1 LISFYLSLEILTEL
15 TNASSQV
22 VGDGM
27 DPRITP
33 VSAIMT
39 PNPMVTRDT
48 TSATEALQ
56 TMVTRGFRH
65 LVSFSLP
72 IA

>member
-1 LISFYLSLEILTEL
+1 MCT
-15 TNASSQV
+15 QV

-27 DPRITP
+27 DPRVTP

-65 LVSFSLP
+65 LVRAVPKRSLWDTNH
-72 IA
+72 

>member
-1 LISFYLSLEILTEL
+1 MWE
-15 TNASSQV
+15 QV
-22 VGDGM
+22 VGDGL
-27 DPRITP
+27 DPRTTP

-39 PNPMVTRDT
+39 PNPMVTRDS

-65 LVSFSLP
+65 LVRLCSLSEVP
-72 IA
+72 R

>member
-1 LISFYLSLEILTEL
+1 
-15 TNASSQV
+15 
-22 VGDGM
+22 M
-27 DPRITP
+27 DPRTTP

-65 LVSFSLP
+65 LVSLRRE
-72 IA
+72 AHAVVLN

>member
-1 LISFYLSLEILTEL
+1 MA
-15 TNASSQV
+15 ASETQLMWEQV
-22 VGDGM
+22 VGDGL
-27 DPRITP
+27 DPRTTP

-39 PNPMVTRDT
+39 PNPMVTRDS

-65 LVSFSLP
+65 LVRLCSLSEVP
-72 IA
+72 R